1 MLPLVLRRWGSA
13 AWISRKG
20 AVRLTVRLRCQS
32 ARLISSTRA
41 SCHHAGVVDQHVEA
55 PCPAGRL
62 RHHLGRA
69 VRVGEVGGDCLKLGI
84 RTALCGEDAG
94 ALVTQTAGDGLP
106 DAAAPAGD
114 QRDLALKP
122 AHDTGFPPFTST
134 SAPHM

>member
-1 MLPLVLRRWGSA
+1 MGQRRLDQQEGRRQVDREIALPICEAHLLD
-13 AWISRKG
+13 
-20 AVRLTVRLRCQS
+20 
-32 ARLISSTRA
+32 ARFL
-41 SCHHAGVVDQHVEA
+41 HHAGVVDQHVEA